1 MDFANH
7 YSKLYQPYSIKN
19 PEVDRDLVLKIICI
33 FESNKLLGGSVAI
46 KNAMINHSC
55 CANAFSYNNYGKM
68 EVRATHKIKKGEEI
82 TLSYDVH
89 WQCIMKN
96 WNERQQLI
104 RAEYGFTCRCE
115 LCQDE
120 LFTDDEES
128 YARFRTIMEKKEIL
142 DNIIEFENGT
152 MEKYIGESQKEYKN
166 RCYGETL
173 KSIEKSHNCFTQM
186 YNLCRNKKAT
196 QRLH

>member
-1 MDFANH
+1 M
-7 YSKLYQPYSIKN
+7 
-19 PEVDRDLVLKIICI
+19 KIICI

-128 YARFRTIMEKKEIL
+128 YARFRVFP
-142 DNIIEFENGT
+142 D
-152 MEKYIGESQKEYKN
+152 
-166 RCYGETL
+166 
-173 KSIEKSHNCFTQM
+173 H
-186 YNLCRNKKAT
+186 
-196 QRLH
+196 